1 MTKQLR
7 TVGWVDPLACLTG
20 RENSELGHTMT
31 WKVDA
36 RFRNSCHS
44 EGIIPASSQAMMGL
58 RNFCFLSVFTN
69 LIYAFIGVAR
79 RSIPAVFLDHVS

>member
-7 TVGWVDPLACLTG
+7 TVGCVDPLASLTG
-20 RENSELGHTMT
+20 RENSELGQTMT

-36 RFRNSCHS
+36 RFRKSIRGHRS
-44 EGIIPASSQAMMGL
+44 DFSQVLMGL
-58 RNFCFLSVFTN
+58 RIFCILSVFTY
-69 LIYAFIGVAR
+69 LVYAFIRMAR

>member
-1 MTKQLR
+1 MVRL
-7 TVGWVDPLACLTG
+7 DPLACLTG

-36 RFRNSCHS
+36 RFRKF
-44 EGIIPASSQAMMGL
+44 PRASFRPPPSYDGVAE
-58 RNFCFLSVFTN
+58 FSFFLSVFTN
-69 LIYAFIGVAR
+69 LVYAFIEEAR